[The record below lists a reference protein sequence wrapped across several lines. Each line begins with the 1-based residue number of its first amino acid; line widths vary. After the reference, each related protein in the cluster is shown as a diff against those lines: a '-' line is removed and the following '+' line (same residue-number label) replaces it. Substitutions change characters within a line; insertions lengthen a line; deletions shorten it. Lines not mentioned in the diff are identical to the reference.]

1 MLSVLTMSKK
11 NMFKKSSEYLF
22 KYIKTTPEKKN
33 SLIEPMCCIIRLA
46 ILEYKETGTKISIY
60 DNCISYYEP
69 TLVQGMMRTIN
80 GDNRDDLHNLFN
92 PLIIALEWYNPTN
105 EFYRKFFE
113 RARNGILKLKT
124 AYEYNSII
132 HHTLNHY
139 TKTIEDTLR
148 KTFKELDIVNSEN
161 LECMDSLSQPEIS
174 LDNLKNKKRKKGLRI
189 DVNVDKYKQM
199 EAFANKKQFINNTL
213 NKEHNL
219 EDNGLEDT
227 YNDNN
232 DNNDNSDNKDL
243 EENLSKSTI
252 KNEGVNFISVFK
264 GMWSENELNIIN
276 STFNQLEDIKKSKN
290 FKSESY
296 KREIMDTYLNS
307 IELIVRQKEKQ
318 VQKIILSTMTS
329 Y

>member
-1 MLSVLTMSKK
+1 
-11 NMFKKSSEYLF
+11 
-22 KYIKTTPEKKN
+22 
-33 SLIEPMCCIIRLA
+33 
-46 ILEYKETGTKISIY
+46 
-60 DNCISYYEP
+60 
-69 TLVQGMMRTIN
+69 
-80 GDNRDDLHNLFN
+80 
-92 PLIIALEWYNPTN
+92 
-105 EFYRKFFE
+105 
-113 RARNGILKLKT
+113 
-124 AYEYNSII
+124 
-132 HHTLNHY
+132 
-139 TKTIEDTLR
+139 
-148 KTFKELDIVNSEN
+148 
-161 LECMDSLSQPEIS
+161 
-174 LDNLKNKKRKKGLRI
+174 
-189 DVNVDKYKQM
+189 M

-227 YNDNN
+227 YNDNKDN
-232 DNNDNSDNKDL
+232 DNKDNKDL

-276 STFNQLEDIKKSKN
+276 STFNQLEDIKKSEN